1 MGALVAGSEMAAG
14 GIVGEV
20 LRSVLAE
27 VLATPWLVVLLVL
40 LAIGKVL
47 QLGRAILHGG
57 HARDPRR
64 TLSRAE
70 KVALLERAGH
80 RCEHHSWLL
89 GRCRE
94 TEALQ
99 ADHVH
104 PHSRGGATD
113 VANGQALCRRHN
125 RGKAARVPWG
135 WELARMQ
142 RRRRAYFPP
151 GSVTAVVRH
160 GPRVRSTGVRQIGA
174 VSGARALR
182 NVLVDAD

>member
-1 MGALVAGSEMAAG
+1 MGAAVAGPEMAAG
-14 GIVGEV
+14 DLVGAV
-20 LRSVLAE
+20 LQSVLAE
-27 VLATPWLVVLLVL
+27 VLSTPWLIGVLLLVI
-40 LAIGKVL
+40 AKVVG
-47 QLGRAILHGG
+47 LGRAVVHGG
-57 HARDPRR
+57 HGRDPRR
-64 TLSRAE
+64 AFSRAE
-70 KVALLERAGH
+70 KALLLERAGH
-80 RCEHHSWLL
+80 RCEHHSRLL
-89 GRCRE
+89 GWCRE

-104 PHSRGGATD
+104 PHSRGGVTD
-113 VANGQALCRRHN
+113 IANGQALCRRHN

-135 WELARMQ
+135 WELARLE
-142 RRRRAYFPP
+142 RRRQACFSP

>member
-1 MGALVAGSEMAAG
+1 MARCSGASWQRSSRPRGWSVSWYCSRSGSWFSSAARSSTEGTGGTLVAPSPGPKKA
-14 GIVGEV
+14 
-20 LRSVLAE
+20 
-27 VLATPWLVVLLVL
+27 
-40 LAIGKVL
+40 
-47 QLGRAILHGG
+47 Q
-57 HARDPRR
+57 
-64 TLSRAE
+64 
-70 KVALLERAGH
+70 LLERAGQ
-80 RCEHHSWLL
+80 RCERHSWLL
-89 GRCRE
+89 GRCRA

-142 RRRRAYFPP
+142 RRRRAYFTP

-182 NVLVDAD
+182 NVPVGAD